1 MRRHH
6 LTLKLMAKYSH
17 SNIHKHVA
25 YEILG
30 LQSNAKPVEIKEAY
44 LKLSK
49 KFHPDVSSVMN
60 AEDMFKK
67 INEAYG
73 FLKKD
78 LGEEESTF
86 SSGINKNP
94 KYNFEDS
101 ASHEDFDVYKKYTSN
116 DKREVK
122 SAFINRSF
130 VWPQNSSET
139 RKNETDGRVRGR
151 EQQNMK
157 GRMASF
163 LKQ

>member
-1 MRRHH
+1 
-6 LTLKLMAKYSH
+6 MAKYSSH
-17 SNIHKHVA
+17 NTIHKTVA

-73 FLKKD
+73 LLKKD

-101 ASHEDFDVYKKYTSN
+101 ASHEDFDVYKKYTAN
-116 DKREVK
+116 DGREVK

-130 VWPQNSSET
+130 GWSQNSSEIK
-139 RKNETDGRVRGR
+139 KNETGKMRGR
-151 EQQNMK
+151 EQQDIR
-157 GRMASF
+157 GRMARF
-163 LKQ
+163 LKT

>member
-1 MRRHH
+1 
-6 LTLKLMAKYSH
+6 MAKYSH

-30 LQSNAKPVEIKEAY
+30 LQSNAKPLEIKEAY

-73 FLKKD
+73 LLKKD

-116 DKREVK
+116 DKREAK

-139 RKNETDGRVRGR
+139 RKNESDGKIRGR